1 MCASMGHFVI
11 QPSNMSEVRKKQ
23 SNRLF
28 TYSQEIWIILE
39 YGALRN
45 ALQVRRNFREH
56 FKIHPRQIPSVKAF
70 KRLIDRFIVGGELK
84 PPAKTGGQQCTINE
98 EIIGTVKDYVDSKVK
113 KGEHPSVNEIAIALQ
128 LSHSMTWRILR
139 KNLGYKPFKPKT
151 VAPPTEKHQR
161 DRVQFCNWLLEQP
174 SNFPSRCIWS
184 DKKWFYLS

>member
-11 QPSNMSEVRKKQ
+11 QPSNMSEVRKKR

-45 ALQVRRNFREH
+45 ALQVRRNFREQ
-56 FKIHPRQIPSVKAF
+56 FNIHPRQIPSVKAF

-98 EIIGTVKDYVDSKVK
+98 EIIGTVKLC
-113 KGEHPSVNEIAIALQ
+113 GL
-128 LSHSMTWRILR
+128 
-139 KNLGYKPFKPKT
+139 
-151 VAPPTEKHQR
+151 
-161 DRVQFCNWLLEQP
+161 
-174 SNFPSRCIWS
+174 
-184 DKKWFYLS
+184 